1 VNVHRWVLQAHNEGS
16 CLLNRDNRGF
26 IDVILSYEGM
36 ELLARYIYGLNL
48 HTFNL
53 EVLNEALTFAKQ
65 AGMSNFESVILDEI
79 REINDIK
86 KFRAEF
92 PKHVTQSRLFKLRN
106 KAFNLLNQESLN
118 KRTRE
123 SLEQQETITRQAA
136 AEEARQ
142 SLLDQG
148 RQIAQQLEQSR
159 RDGEI
164 RRQMML
170 EAIQK
175 RQQGNE

>member
-1 VNVHRWVLQAHNEGS
+1 MNVHRWVLQAHNEGS
-16 CLLNRDNRGF
+16 CLLSRENGGF

-36 ELLARYIYGLNL
+36 ELLARYLYGFDL
-48 HTFNL
+48 HISNL
-53 EVLNEALTFAKQ
+53 EVLNEALTFARN
-65 AGMSNFESVILDEI
+65 AEMSNFESVILQEI

-86 KFRAEF
+86 KFRAEL
-92 PKHVTQSRLFKLRN
+92 PKHVGLSRLFKLRN

-123 SLEQQETITRQAA
+123 SLEQQETTMRQAT

-148 RQIAQQLEQSR
+148 RRIAQELEESR
-159 RDGEI
+159 RDAEI

-175 RQQGNE
+175 RQQ

>member
-1 VNVHRWVLQAHNEGS
+1 
-16 CLLNRDNRGF
+16 
-26 IDVILSYEGM
+26 M
-36 ELLARYIYGLNL
+36 ELLTRYLYGLNL
-48 HTFNL
+48 HIFNL
-53 EVLNEALTFAKQ
+53 EVLNEALTFARR
-65 AGMSNFESVILDEI
+65 AGMNNFESTILQEI

-92 PKHVTQSRLFKLRN
+92 PKHVSQSRLFKLRN

-123 SLEQQETITRQAA
+123 SLEHQETVQRQAA

-148 RQIAQQLEQSR
+148 RRIAQDLEQSR
-159 RDGEI
+159 RDADI